1 MFFNLACLVLLE
13 EKEVQ
18 LLAGE
23 KVSADLCEF
32 LKGPWGLWAVAQSLH
47 SISFPPE
54 LMTLIYP
61 VRSASSTYI

>member
-23 KVSADLCEF
+23 KVSVDLCEC
-32 LKGPWGLWAVAQSLH
+32 LRGPWGLWAVVWSLR

-54 LMTLIYP
+54 LMTLICP
-61 VRSASSTYI
+61 VRSVPSNCV